1 MVLQGRPADGQRQRL
16 PRLVARAHGR
26 RGPQVAHDAPPFARA
41 NCNERT
47 YTGVVAH
54 DAPPAVCH
62 VAAPPTGRFLTM
74 GVRVHT
80 WLRMLANHRI
90 LPLFAVALAA
100 AVQAP
105 RPLGGAPGPWPL
117 EDEESFLISAQIESV
132 EPAGKGVTHSLKAL
146 LSDGMRQHSAHIQ
159 TVDLYLPEFRGRDG
173 SVETDFRDSWKFN
186 VAAYR
191 LARLLH
197 LTNMVP
203 VCIERPYQGK
213 PAAFSWWVDNV
224 GMDERER
231 LARHLH
237 PPDIPRWNR
246 QMDIIRTFDQLIYN
260 MDRSQENLLIT
271 TDWDVWMI
279 DHTRAFR
286 DSPTLRNPDAV
297 LKCPPELLRWLKA
310 LRRSQVEQQMGDLLT
325 PAEINGL
332 MARRDLIAA
341 KVESQAMPGAVQ

>member
-1 MVLQGRPADGQRQRL
+1 
-16 PRLVARAHGR
+16 
-26 RGPQVAHDAPPFARA
+26 
-41 NCNERT
+41 
-47 YTGVVAH
+47 
-54 DAPPAVCH
+54 
-62 VAAPPTGRFLTM
+62 M
-74 GVRVHT
+74 GVRLHT
-80 WLRMLANHRI
+80 RLRMLANHRL
-90 LPLFAVALAA
+90 LPLFALALAA
-100 AVQAP
+100 AVQTS
-105 RPLGGAPGPWPL
+105 RPPGGAPGPWAV
-117 EDEESFLISAQIESV
+117 EDEASFLISAQIESV

-146 LSDGMRQHSAHIQ
+146 LSDGTRQHSAQIQ

-203 VCIERPYQGK
+203 VCIERPYQGR

-237 PPDIPRWNR
+237 PPDISRWNR
-246 QMDIIRTFDQLIYN
+246 QMDIIRTFDQLIGN

-271 TDWDVWMI
+271 TEWDVWMI

-286 DSPTLRNPDAV
+286 DFQTLRNPDAV
-297 LKCPPELLRWLKA
+297 LQCPAELRRWLKA

-332 MARRDLIAA
+332 MARRDRIVARLDAEA
-341 KVESQAMPGAVQ
+341 VPGGMH

>member
-1 MVLQGRPADGQRQRL
+1 MPVK
-16 PRLVARAHGR
+16 R
-26 RGPQVAHDAPPFARA
+26 R
-41 NCNERT
+41 N
-47 YTGVVAH
+47 
-54 DAPPAVCH
+54 
-62 VAAPPTGRFLTM
+62 FL
-74 GVRVHT
+74 
-80 WLRMLANHRI
+80 
-90 LPLFAVALAA
+90 LFAVALAA
-100 AVQAP
+100 AAQAP
-105 RPLGGAPGPWPL
+105 RPLGGSPGPWSTQ
-117 EDEESFLISAQIESV
+117 EEESFLISAQIETV

-146 LSDGMRQHSAHIQ
+146 LSDGIRQHSAHIQ

-203 VCIERPYQGK
+203 VCVERPFQGK

-286 DSPTLRNPDAV
+286 DSHELRNADAV
-297 LKCPPELLRWLKA
+297 TKCPPDLLRSLKA
-310 LRRSQVEQQMGDLLT
+310 LRRRDVEQQMGDLLT
-325 PAEINGL
+325 PAEIDGL
-332 MARRDLIAA
+332 MARRDRIVA
-341 KVESQAMPGAVQ
+341 KIEAQAPPSIMQ